1 MRNKLLFIFWLLAT
15 AGVTY
20 VANTAVGLVDL
31 QMFPNRT
38 RIEVLTLSE
47 PEDVSPDPLI
57 SVDANPLENIPNP
70 SRLEDSGNEIF
81 TTGVTNLPVT
91 PTSTTVAPFD
101 LNSEEDLQTVEVESD
116 RESNEAEN
124 GEFVNTTSTSTSIP
138 VNTTT
143 LAPVL
148 FEESEPEDSL
158 ETGEIAEIT
167 APITTTTIQ
176 IDQSEVQLAPLVG
189 AAMETIDLRVGA
201 EYQRKLITGGEKP
214 YQTVLLEGGLP
225 DGLEVDEN
233 GEIKGNP
240 FESGVFEALI
250 QITDANK
257 SSIQQLISF
266 IVSEYRFIS
275 ANGGS
280 VTVIITGESVRFF
293 SALNATG
300 YEPAVVSRQGPLIVE
315 VSFLPI
321 SDDQLSWVRCEVI
334 ESSVK
339 CDKN

>member
-15 AGVTY
+15 VGVTY

-47 PEDVSPDPLI
+47 PEDVSPDPAI
-57 SVDANPLENIPNP
+57 SVDLSPGEQELNSNNSAD
-70 SRLEDSGNEIF
+70 SDSGVF
-81 TTGVTNLPVT
+81 TAGITTLPVI
-91 PTSTTVAPFD
+91 PTSTTVAFSD
-101 LNSEEDLQTVEVESD
+101 LNSEDDLKTVETKSDSESSI
-116 RESNEAEN
+116 EENE
-124 GEFVNTTSTSTSIP
+124 EFLNTTTTSIP
-138 VNTTT
+138 INTTT
-143 LAPVL
+143 LPTAA
-148 FEESEPEDSL
+148 FEESASENPPETIEIL
-158 ETGEIAEIT
+158 ENA
-167 APITTTTIQ
+167 AQVTTTTIEIEQ
-176 IDQSEVQLAPLVG
+176 LKIPLAPLAGV
-189 AAMETIDLRVGA
+189 AMETIELRVGA

-214 YQTVLLEGGLP
+214 YQTNLLDGRLP
-225 DGLEVDEN
+225 DGLNVDKN

-240 FESGVFEALI
+240 SKSGVFEAII
-250 QITDANK
+250 QTTDANQT
-257 SSIQQLISF
+257 SIQQLISF

-334 ESSVK
+334 ENSVE

>member
-15 AGVTY
+15 VGVTY

-47 PEDVSPDPLI
+47 PEDVSPDPAI
-57 SVDANPLENIPNP
+57 SVDLSPGEQELNSNNSAD
-70 SRLEDSGNEIF
+70 SDSGVF
-81 TTGVTNLPVT
+81 TAGITTLPVI
-91 PTSTTVAPFD
+91 PISTTVAFSD
-101 LNSEEDLQTVEVESD
+101 LNSEDDLKTVETKSDSESSI
-116 RESNEAEN
+116 EENE
-124 GEFVNTTSTSTSIP
+124 EFVNTTTTSIP
-138 VNTTT
+138 ATAISLESV
-143 LAPVL
+143 PV
-148 FEESEPEDSL
+148 EESESEDFPE
-158 ETGEIAEIT
+158 TVGTVEIAV
-167 APITTTTIQ
+167 PVVTTTIQ
-176 IDQSEVQLAPLVG
+176 IDQSKAQIAPLVG
-189 AAMETIDLRVGA
+189 VAMETIDLRVGA

-214 YQTVLLEGGLP
+214 YQTILLEGRLP
-225 DGLEVDEN
+225 DGLNVDKN

-240 FESGVFEALI
+240 FKSGVFEAII
-250 QITDANK
+250 QITDANQT
-257 SSIQQLISF
+257 SIQQPISF

-334 ESSVK
+334 ENSVE
-339 CDKN
+339 CDRN

>member
-15 AGVTY
+15 VGVTY

-47 PEDVSPDPLI
+47 PEDVSPDPAI
-57 SVDANPLENIPNP
+57 SVDLSPGEQELNSNNSAD
-70 SRLEDSGNEIF
+70 SDSGVF
-81 TTGVTNLPVT
+81 TAGITTLPVI
-91 PTSTTVAPFD
+91 PTSTTVAFSD
-101 LNSEEDLQTVEVESD
+101 LNSEDDLKTVETKSDSESSI
-116 RESNEAEN
+116 EENE
-124 GEFVNTTSTSTSIP
+124 EFLNTTTTSIP
-138 VNTTT
+138 INTTT
-143 LAPVL
+143 LPTAA
-148 FEESEPEDSL
+148 FEESASENPPETIEIL
-158 ETGEIAEIT
+158 ENA
-167 APITTTTIQ
+167 AQVTTTTIEIEQ
-176 IDQSEVQLAPLVG
+176 LKIPLAPLAGV
-189 AAMETIDLRVGA
+189 AMETIELRVGA

-214 YQTVLLEGGLP
+214 YQTNLLDGRLP
-225 DGLEVDEN
+225 DGLNVDKN

-240 FESGVFEALI
+240 FKSGVFEAII
-250 QITDANK
+250 QITDANQT
-257 SSIQQLISF
+257 SIQQPISF

-334 ESSVK
+334 ENSVE

>member
-15 AGVTY
+15 VGVTY

-47 PEDVSPDPLI
+47 PEDVSPDPSI
-57 SVDANPLENIPNP
+57 SVDLSPGEQELNSNNSA
-70 SRLEDSGNEIF
+70 DSNSGTVTAGI
-81 TTGVTNLPVT
+81 TTLPVI
-91 PTSTTVAPFD
+91 PTSTSVAFSD
-101 LNSEEDLQTVEVESD
+101 LNSEDDLKTVETKSDSESSI
-116 RESNEAEN
+116 EENE
-124 GEFVNTTSTSTSIP
+124 EFVNTTTTSIP
-138 VNTTT
+138 ATAISLESV
-143 LAPVL
+143 PV
-148 FEESEPEDSL
+148 EESESEDFPE
-158 ETGEIAEIT
+158 TVGTVEIAV
-167 APITTTTIQ
+167 PVVTTTIQ
-176 IDQSEVQLAPLVG
+176 IDQSKAQIAPLVG
-189 AAMETIDLRVGA
+189 VAMETIDLRVGA

-214 YQTVLLEGGLP
+214 YRTILLEGRLP
-225 DGLEVDEN
+225 DGLNVDKN

-240 FESGVFEALI
+240 FKSGVFEAII
-250 QITDANK
+250 QITDANQT
-257 SSIQQLISF
+257 SIQQPISF

-334 ESSVK
+334 ENSVE
-339 CDKN
+339 CDRN